1 MKIKAAGTSR
11 LKKSL
16 EANTSMTTTNTIKC
30 PITGKLI
37 PENEFDTHIKPCYV
51 IQDIKEQE
59 NYIRKNFSYASN
71 ITTDQVYENIKRFV
85 KKRANVE
92 DENQKEKKA

>member
-16 EANTSMTTTNTIKC
+16 EANTSTTTTNTIKC

-37 PENEFDTHIKPCYV
+37 PENEFDTHIKTLLRD
-51 IQDIKEQE
+51 QDIKRTKKTIYGRISVMHPILQL
-59 NYIRKNFSYASN
+59 
-71 ITTDQVYENIKRFV
+71 IKYM
-85 KKRANVE
+85 KTLN
-92 DENQKEKKA
+92 DL

>member
-1 MKIKAAGTSR
+1 MLRDPRYK
-11 LKKSL
+11 
-16 EANTSMTTTNTIKC
+16 
-30 PITGKLI
+30 
-37 PENEFDTHIKPCYV
+37 
-51 IQDIKEQE
+51 KEQE

-92 DENQKEKKA
+92 DENPKKKKKA

>member
-1 MKIKAAGTSR
+1 M
-11 LKKSL
+11 
-16 EANTSMTTTNTIKC
+16 
-30 PITGKLI
+30 
-37 PENEFDTHIKPCYV
+37 

-92 DENQKEKKA
+92 DENPKEKRKLSYIGLGYKYTNTYIYIYFYN